1 VTSGRAPSR
10 DPNAPN
16 RPEVE
21 AAFTATPAEEIA
33 EILDGELFVMP
44 RPKPRH
50 ARAGGRLASEL
61 DGPFDRGRGGPGG
74 WIILVEPELHL
85 GPRPDK
91 VVADLAGWRRDRFPR
106 EVTESDADTEPAA
119 ITAAPDWVCEI
130 LSERTE
136 AIDRGRK
143 MRIYRREQVT
153 HVWLLDPRVRSV
165 EIYRLNARARWEELE
180 TYEGDTVVRAEPF
193 DAIEI
198 DLSSLWA
205 W

>member
-1 VTSGRAPSR
+1 MSRRAARPDPS
-10 DPNAPN
+10 APN
-16 RPEVE
+16 SPDVE
-21 AAFTATPAEEIA
+21 AAYAAASADEVA

-85 GPRPDK
+85 GSKPDK
-91 VVADLAGWRRDRFPR
+91 VVADLAGWRRERFPR
-106 EVTESDADTEPAA
+106 DVVDADADTEPAA
-119 ITAAPDWVCEI
+119 ITTAPDWVCEI

-143 MRIYRREQVT
+143 MRIYRREHVG
-153 HVWLLDPRVRSV
+153 HVWLLDPRQRTLEV
-165 EIYRLNARARWEELE
+165 YKLNARGRWEELE
-180 TYEGDTVVRAEPF
+180 SYEGDTVVRAEPF
-193 DAIEI
+193 DAVEI
-198 DLSSLWA
+198 DLSILWA